1 MKVLLKREKLPIVKP
16 FGEVMIELLGAP
28 KATQRQI
35 TLKDGTVK
43 TIEDYSVVAR
53 PLLGK
58 FESVTEKVVTKTADG
73 DEVVKPKKYDAVELG
88 DKVLL
93 KLSSRA
99 YEVLYNTWQSK
110 EIGEGTRLKIKTT
123 RKGNKTYFDEITV
136 VEDGEKVVDEEAEGT
151 EETEEVEEAPKSAQ
165 PQTKSAQAQPQSQA
179 KPTQGQAKPKLKA

>member
-16 FGEVMIELLGAP
+16 FGEVTVELLGAP

-93 KLSSRA
+93 KLSAKA
-99 YEVLYNTWQSK
+99 YEVLYNAWQSK
-110 EIGEGTRLKIKTT
+110 EIAEGTRLKIKTT
-123 RKGNKTYFDEITV
+123 RKGNKTYFDEIVV
-136 VEDGEKVVDEEAEGT
+136 VEDGEKIVSEEAEEA
-151 EETEEVEEAPKSAQ
+151 EETEEAPAQ
-165 PQTKSAQAQPQSQA
+165 PQAKPAQAQVKPAQAQPQSQA
-179 KPTQGQAKPKLKA
+179 KPKLKA

>member
-16 FGEVMIELLGAP
+16 FGEIMVELLGAP
-28 KATQRQI
+28 KASQRQI

-58 FESVTEKVVTKTADG
+58 FESATEKVVTKTADG

-93 KLSSRA
+93 KLSAKA
-99 YEVLYNTWQSK
+99 YEVLYNAWQNK

-136 VEDGEKVVDEEAEGT
+136 IEDGEKVVNEEAEEPEVVEEDEEAP
-151 EETEEVEEAPKSAQ
+151 ETVQ
-165 PQTKSAQAQPQSQA
+165 PQSKPQPAKPAQAQSQS
-179 KPTQGQAKPKLKA
+179 QAKPKLKA

>member
-16 FGEVMIELLGAP
+16 FGEVTIELLGAP

-58 FESVTEKVVTKTADG
+58 FESVVEKVVTKTADG

-99 YEVLYNTWQSK
+99 YEVLYNAWQGK

-136 VEDGEKVVDEEAEGT
+136 VEDGEKVTDEEAEEA
-151 EETEEVEEAPKSAQ
+151 EETEEAPKPAQ
-165 PQTKSAQAQPQSQA
+165 PAQAKSTQAQP
-179 KPTQGQAKPKLKA
+179 QAKPKLKA